1 MWIVAIHILLRH
13 GVYLVGLCRDKGR
26 KTLGSREFTSYGTMY
41 DEFQLARQCIS
52 HITIT
57 MYGLRFKRESEA
69 EMITEKLFVYFSIIG
84 DKLLLL

>member
-1 MWIVAIHILLRH
+1 
-13 GVYLVGLCRDKGR
+13 
-26 KTLGSREFTSYGTMY
+26 
-41 DEFQLARQCIS
+41 
-52 HITIT
+52 

>member
-1 MWIVAIHILLRH
+1 MWIVVGGWSW
-13 GVYLVGLCRDKGR
+13 GVVGLCRDKGR
-26 KTLGSREFTSYGTMY
+26 KTLGGKQRIYKLWY

-84 DKLLLL
+84 DKLLLLL